1 MSYVVCVPSY
11 NRPELCNEKTLAMLK
26 TANIKK
32 KNVYVFVANKQELK
46 RYNEVLDKNLYH
58 KIVLGKKGLVPQR
71 QFAMEY
77 FKQGEHIVFF
87 DDDVVEVDLS
97 LSKRFKSGT
106 LDNFFKSAFNDC
118 KKYKSFLW
126 GPYPVYNPFFRKPRP
141 EMTTDLR
148 FIAGPFFGIIN
159 RPKLKSIKLTITKH
173 NDQKE
178 DVERTIR
185 YFKNDGI
192 VLRYDKIAVK
202 TQYYASK
209 SDYGTFEQ
217 RKKPMEQAA
226 YNLLK
231 AFPEYGTVVKKTTGM
246 TEFKL
251 NKNPKIKETPKKE
264 TPKNKINKKTKKKS
278 KKSKK
283 NKTLKN
289 KLTK

>member
-11 NRPELCNEKTLAMLK
+11 NRPELCNEKTLTMLQK
-26 TANIKK
+26 ANINKK
-32 KNVYVFVANKQELK
+32 WIYVFVANKQEQK
-46 RYNEVLDKNLYH
+46 RYQEVLDKNLYN

-71 QFAMEY
+71 QFVMEY
-77 FKQGEHIVFF
+77 FKQGKHIVFF

-97 LSKRFKSGT
+97 LSSRFKSGS
-106 LDNFFKSAFNDC
+106 LDSFFKSAFNDC

-126 GPYPVYNPFFRKPRP
+126 GPYPVFNPFFRRPRP

-159 RPKLKSIKLTITKH
+159 RPKLKSIKLTITRQ

-185 YFKNDGI
+185 YYKNDGI

-209 SDYGTFEQ
+209 SDYGTFEE

-226 YNLLK
+226 QKLLK
-231 AFPEYGTVVKKTTGM
+231 AFPEYGTIVKKTTGM

-251 NKNPKIKETPKKE
+251 YKTPKIKTA
-264 TPKNKINKKTKKKS
+264 NKKTKKKPN
-278 KKSKK
+278 KSKK
-283 NKTLKN
+283 NKTLK
-289 KLTK
+289 K

>member
-32 KNVYVFVANKQELK
+32 KNIYVFVANKQELK
-46 RYNEVLDKNLYH
+46 RYNEVLDKKLYH

-71 QFAMEY
+71 QFAMKY

-97 LSKRFKSGT
+97 LSMRFKSGT
-106 LDNFFKSAFNDC
+106 LDNFFKSAFSDC

-159 RPKLKSIKLTITKH
+159 RPKLKSIKLTITRH

-231 AFPEYGTVVKKTTGM
+231 AFPEYGTVMKKTTGM

-251 NKNPKIKETPKKE
+251 NKNPKLKII
-264 TPKNKINKKTKKKS
+264 PKNKTKKKS

-289 KLTK
+289 K

>member
-32 KNVYVFVANKQELK
+32 KNIYVFVANKQELK
-46 RYNEVLDKNLYH
+46 RYNEVLDKKLYH

-71 QFAMEY
+71 QFAMKY

-97 LSKRFKSGT
+97 LSNRFKSGT
-106 LDNFFKSAFNDC
+106 LDNFFKSAFSDC

-159 RPKLKSIKLTITKH
+159 RPKLKSIKLTITRH

-231 AFPEYGTVVKKTTGM
+231 AFPEYGTVMKKTTGM

-251 NKNPKIKETPKKE
+251 NKNPKLKII
-264 TPKNKINKKTKKKS
+264 PKNKTKKKS

-289 KLTK
+289 K

>member
-32 KNVYVFVANKQELK
+32 KSVYVFVANKQELK
-46 RYNEVLDKNLYH
+46 RYNEVLDKKLYH

-97 LSKRFKSGT
+97 LSKRFKTGT
-106 LDNFFKSAFNDC
+106 LDNFFKSAFSDC
-118 KKYKSFLW
+118 KKQKSFLW

-159 RPKLKSIKLTITKH
+159 RPKLKSIKLTITRH

-251 NKNPKIKETPKKE
+251 NKNPKIKETPK
-264 TPKNKINKKTKKKS
+264 NKINNKTKNKF

-283 NKTLKN
+283 NKTFK
-289 KLTK
+289 K

>member
-1 MSYVVCVPSY
+1 MSYIVSVPSY
-11 NRPELCNEKTLAMLK
+11 NRPELCNDKTLTMLK
-26 TANIKK
+26 KYKINKK
-32 KNVYVFVANKQELK
+32 LIYVFVANKNEQD
-46 RYNEVLDKNLYH
+46 RYEKILDKKMYN
-58 KIVLGKKGLVPQR
+58 KIILGKKGLVPQR
-71 QFAMEY
+71 QFVSEY
-77 FKQGEHIVFF
+77 FKQGQNIVFF

-106 LDNFFKSAFNDC
+106 LDYFFKSAFIDC
-118 KKYKSFLW
+118 KQYNSFLW

-141 EMTTDLR
+141 ELMTDLR
-148 FIAGPFFGIIN
+148 FIAGPFFGIVN
-159 RPKLKSIKLTITKH
+159 RPNLNSIKLTITKK

-185 YFKNDGI
+185 YFKNDGV

-209 SDYGTFEQ
+209 SDYGTFEE

-231 AFPEYGTVVKKTTGM
+231 AFPGFGIITKKKSGM

-251 NKNPKIKETPKKE
+251 NKNPKSIT
-264 TPKNKINKKTKKKS
+264 
-278 KKSKK
+278 KK
-283 NKTLKN
+283 NKFKRKRNNTVK
-289 KLTK
+289 KKRKV

>member
-97 LSKRFKSGT
+97 LSKRFKSGS

-159 RPKLKSIKLTITKH
+159 RPKLKSIKLTITRH

-251 NKNPKIKETPKKE
+251 NKNPKIKETPRKE

-289 KLTK
+289 K

>member
-11 NRPELCNEKTLAMLK
+11 NRPELCNEKTLTMLK

-32 KNVYVFVANKQELK
+32 KCVYVFVANKQELK

-77 FKQGEHIVFF
+77 FKQGKHIVFF

-97 LSKRFKSGT
+97 LSKRFKSGS
-106 LDNFFKSAFNDC
+106 LDNFFKSAFIDC

-251 NKNPKIKETPKKE
+251 NKNPKM
-264 TPKNKINKKTKKKS
+264 KITLKSKTNTNKKT
-278 KKSKK
+278 
-283 NKTLKN
+283 KTLKN
-289 KLTK
+289 KSKKLKNNKTLKSK

>member
-11 NRPELCNEKTLAMLK
+11 NRPELCNEKTLTMLQK
-26 TANIKK
+26 ANINKK
-32 KNVYVFVANKQELK
+32 WIYVFVANKQEQK
-46 RYNEVLDKNLYH
+46 RYQEVLDKNLYN

-71 QFAMEY
+71 QFVMEY
-77 FKQGEHIVFF
+77 FKQGKHIVFF

-97 LSKRFKSGT
+97 LSSRFKSGS
-106 LDNFFKSAFNDC
+106 LDSFFKSAFNDC

-126 GPYPVYNPFFRKPRP
+126 GPYPVFNPFFRRPRP

-159 RPKLKSIKLTITKH
+159 RPKLKSIKLTITRL

-185 YFKNDGI
+185 YYKNDGI

-209 SDYGTFEQ
+209 SDYGTFEE

-226 YNLLK
+226 QKLLK
-231 AFPEYGTVVKKTTGM
+231 AFPEYGTIVKKTTGM

-251 NKNPKIKETPKKE
+251 YKAPKLKTS
-264 TPKNKINKKTKKKS
+264 NKKTKKKTN
-278 KKSKK
+278 KSKK
-283 NKTLKN
+283 NKTLK
-289 KLTK
+289 K

>member
-26 TANIKK
+26 TSNIKK
-32 KNVYVFVANKQELK
+32 KYIYVFVANKQEQK
-46 RYNEVLDKNLYH
+46 RYIELLDKKLYH

-71 QFAMEY
+71 QFIMEY
-77 FKQGEHIVFF
+77 FKQGKHIVFF
-87 DDDVVEVDLS
+87 DDDIEEVDLS
-97 LSKRFKSGT
+97 LSNRFKSGT

-118 KKYKSFLW
+118 KIYKSFLW
-126 GPYPVYNPFFRKPRP
+126 GPYTVYNPFFRKPRP
-141 EMTTDLR
+141 EMTKDLR
-148 FIAGPFFGIIN
+148 FIAGGLFGIIN
-159 RPKLKSIKLTITKH
+159 RPKLKSIKLTITRH

-192 VLRYDKIAVK
+192 VLRYDKIAIK
-202 TQYYASK
+202 TQYYGYN
-209 SDYGTFEQ
+209 SDYGTFNE
-217 RKKPMEQAA
+217 RKKTMEKAA

-231 AFPEYGTVVKKTTGM
+231 AFPEYGKVVKKTTGM

-251 NKNPKIKETPKKE
+251 NKNPNLKIIPEIKT
-264 TPKNKINKKTKKKS
+264 NKKTKKKS

>member
-1 MSYVVCVPSY
+1 MSYVICVPSY
-11 NRPELCNEKTLAMLK
+11 NRPELCNDKTLQMLK
-26 TANIKK
+26 NANINRKYI
-32 KNVYVFVANKQELK
+32 YVFVANKEEQK
-46 RYNEVLDKNLYH
+46 RYNKVLDSKLYN

-77 FKQGEHIVFF
+77 FKEGQHIVFF
-87 DDDVVEVDLS
+87 DDDVVGVDLS
-97 LSKRFKSGT
+97 LSKRFKSGS
-106 LDNFFKSAFNDC
+106 LDNFFRSAFNDC
-118 KKYKSFLW
+118 KKYKAFLW

-141 EMTTDLR
+141 EMTKDLR

-159 RPKLKSIKLTITKH
+159 RAKLKSIKLTITNK

-185 YFKNDGI
+185 YYKNDGI

-217 RKKPMEQAA
+217 RKKPMEKAA

-231 AFPEYGTVVKKTTGM
+231 AFPEYGKVIKKTSGM

-251 NKNPKIKETPKKE
+251 NKKPKLKTNDKVTRKKY
-264 TPKNKINKKTKKKS
+264 NKG
-278 KKSKK
+278 KK
-283 NKTLKN
+283 NKTHK
-289 KLTK
+289 KK

>member
-46 RYNEVLDKNLYH
+46 RYNEVLNKNLYH

-71 QFAMEY
+71 QFAMKY

-106 LDNFFKSAFNDC
+106 LDNFFKSAFSDC

-251 NKNPKIKETPKKE
+251 NKNPKLKI
-264 TPKNKINKKTKKKS
+264 TPKNKTKKKS
-278 KKSKK
+278 KKGKK

>member
-11 NRPELCNEKTLAMLK
+11 NRPELCNDKTLTMLQK
-26 TANIKK
+26 ANINKK
-32 KNVYVFVANKQELK
+32 WIYVFVANKQEQK
-46 RYNEVLDKNLYH
+46 RYQEVLDKNLYN

-71 QFAMEY
+71 QFVMEY
-77 FKQGEHIVFF
+77 FKQGKHIVFF

-97 LSKRFKSGT
+97 LSSRFKSGS
-106 LDNFFKSAFNDC
+106 LDSFFKSAFNDC

-126 GPYPVYNPFFRKPRP
+126 GPYPVFNPFFRRPRP

-159 RPKLKSIKLTITKH
+159 RPKLKSIKLTITRH

-185 YFKNDGI
+185 YYKNDGI

-209 SDYGTFEQ
+209 SDYGTFEE

-226 YNLLK
+226 QKLLK
-231 AFPEYGTVVKKTTGM
+231 AFPEYGTIVKKTTGM

-251 NKNPKIKETPKKE
+251 YKTPKL
-264 TPKNKINKKTKKKS
+264 KNVNKKTKKKPN
-278 KKSKK
+278 KGKK
-283 NKTLKN
+283 NKTLK
-289 KLTK
+289 K

>member
-32 KNVYVFVANKQELK
+32 KSVYVFVANKQELK

-159 RPKLKSIKLTITKH
+159 RPKLKSIKLTITRH

-289 KLTK
+289 K